1 VDAFHI
7 DRLTAGLDPSQ
18 HDFDEFFFGQELSL
32 TLARWLAG
40 EVDTQ
45 TPHTEDEVYYVV
57 SGRARITVAGE
68 TEDVTAGSIVFVAA
82 GVEHR
87 FHDIEEDLL
96 TLVFWAPPRHSREQ
110 RGQEAADGPAR

>member
-7 DRLTAGLDPSQ
+7 DRLVAGLKADE

-45 TPHTEDEVYYVV
+45 TPHSEDEVYYVV
-57 SGRARITVAGE
+57 SGRARIRVADE
-68 TEDVTAGSIVFVAA
+68 EQEVSPGSIVFVAA
-82 GVEHR
+82 GVDHR
-87 FHDIEEDLL
+87 FVDITEDLV
-96 TLVFWAPPRHSREQ
+96 TLVFWAPPRHSRE
-110 RGQEAADGPAR
+110 

>member
-7 DRLTAGLDPSQ
+7 DELAAKLDPSR
-18 HDFDEFFFGQELSL
+18 HDFDEFFFGEQLSL
-32 TLARWLAG
+32 TLVRWLAG

-45 TPHTEDEVYYVV
+45 TPHSEDEVYHVV

-68 TEDVTAGSIVFVAA
+68 SRDVTAGSIVFVAA

-96 TLVFWAPPRHSREQ
+96 TLVFWAPPRHSRE
-110 RGQEAADGPAR
+110 

>member
-7 DRLTAGLDPSQ
+7 DRLTAKLDPSQ
-18 HDFDEFFFGQELSL
+18 HDFDEFFFGRELSL

-68 TEDVTAGSIVFVAA
+68 TEDVVAGSIVFVAA

-87 FHDIEEDLL
+87 FHDIEQDLL
-96 TLVFWAPPRHSREQ
+96 TLVFWAPPRHSTRST
-110 RGQEAADGPAR
+110 RVTSAT